1 MKADPSR
8 VEEDAGA
15 GARAHGEP
23 LPPGIR
29 VLLEVSALAP
39 YRVLGV
45 PLGRFVVERNLL
57 VWRNMWPALLSG
69 VFEPVL
75 FLLVL
80 GVGVGS
86 LVDPAVIPGASYG
99 EFVAAGLLGAAAMNA
114 TVYETYNVYF
124 KLRHDGIYDAM
135 GATPARPRDIAAGE
149 IVWAVSRVLLY
160 AVGFMAVA
168 AALGLLASPLALLAV
183 PIALLVGFAFGSA
196 TLAAT
201 TFMRSWNDFDLLQIL
216 MVPLFLFS
224 ATFYPLEV
232 LPGWAQAVTWVSP
245 LFHGIAA
252 MRQVMLGQVS
262 WLLAVHLG
270 VLVAIGWVGFRA
282 GAGRFERLLRG

>member
-1 MKADPSR
+1 MKAEPSR
-8 VEEDAGA
+8 VEQDAGA

-201 TFMRSWNDFDLLQIL
+201 TFMRSWNDFDLLQI
-216 MVPLFLFS
+216 
-224 ATFYPLEV
+224 AIV
-232 LPGWAQAVTWVSP
+232 LASISLITGGGVLLGLSFT
-245 LFHGIAA
+245 LTLIAA
-252 MRQVMLGQVS
+252 FFTANGYGLYYDIPSDPEGMIK
-262 WLLAVHLG
+262 
-270 VLVAIGWVGFRA
+270 AIGIKYQELTF
-282 GAGRFERLLRG
+282 